1 MDIRNMKK
9 IENIFDLLSQLDFLG
24 IHYQIG
30 RFSNISITVQ
40 LASPGKRI
48 EIECMDEGQFEI
60 SVFEGEEITDLSI
73 NFYFRHFIIFRQS
86 LRSQISTSVCFQF
99 FAVGKRLR
107 KNSQIQTT
115 HIRLN

>member
-40 LASPGKRI
+40 LGR
-48 EIECMDEGQFEI
+48 G
-60 SVFEGEEITDLSI
+60 
-73 NFYFRHFIIFRQS
+73 N
-86 LRSQISTSVCFQF
+86 
-99 FAVGKRLR
+99 
-107 KNSQIQTT
+107 
-115 HIRLN
+115 